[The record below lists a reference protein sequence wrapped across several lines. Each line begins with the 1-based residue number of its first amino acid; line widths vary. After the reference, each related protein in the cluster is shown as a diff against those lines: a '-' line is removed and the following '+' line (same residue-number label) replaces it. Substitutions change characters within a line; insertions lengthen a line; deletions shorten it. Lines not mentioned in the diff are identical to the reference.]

1 MEKQNLT
8 KEEALTVIES
18 VDKSRETYVQR
29 YAGTSRYDV
38 RNYDL
43 VLNTGDL
50 SDEDA
55 VACILKFIKYA
66 TK

>member
-1 MEKQNLT
+1 M
-8 KEEALTVIES
+8 
-18 VDKSRETYVQR
+18 DKSRETYVQR
-29 YAGTSRYDV
+29 YAGTSRYDA

-43 VLNTGDL
+43 VMNVGDM

-66 TK
+66 SK